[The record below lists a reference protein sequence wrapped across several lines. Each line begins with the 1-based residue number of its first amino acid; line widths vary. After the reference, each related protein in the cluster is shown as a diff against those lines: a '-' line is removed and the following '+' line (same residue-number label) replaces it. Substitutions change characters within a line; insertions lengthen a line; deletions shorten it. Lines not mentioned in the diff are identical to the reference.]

1 VYLDNASFFRA
12 TLLQMCFSSILR
24 SIAKKTKPKKYEKK
38 NNNNKKRKEKEVV
51 NFGGLLTLAS
61 TTIHK
66 TIIWMPCAST
76 LLTTKSHM
84 VMQLP
89 SPMSFYVNTKGSI
102 KLNTIPL
109 SMHSFI

>member
-1 VYLDNASFFRA
+1 
-12 TLLQMCFSSILR
+12 M
-24 SIAKKTKPKKYEKK
+24 KK

-61 TTIHK
+61 TAIHK